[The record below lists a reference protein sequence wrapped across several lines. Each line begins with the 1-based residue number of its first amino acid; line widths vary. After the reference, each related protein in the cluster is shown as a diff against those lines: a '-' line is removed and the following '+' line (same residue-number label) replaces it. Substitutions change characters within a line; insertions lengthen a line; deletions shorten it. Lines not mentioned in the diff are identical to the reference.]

1 MPKLPKPLTQP
12 APSIRVLPIAPAP
25 VPTVGRRQ
33 RKRGSSRMRQD
44 RQLATASGGRS
55 FAPTSQDGAA
65 NIAPPIPPNRS
76 ITAMLRGIQLRERVQ
91 PYRAWR
97 TKLRVSL
104 LVNTE
109 VP

>member
-1 MPKLPKPLTQP
+1 MPKPSTQ
-12 APSIRVLPIAPAP
+12 AVLSIRVLPTAQAL
-25 VPTVGRRQ
+25 VLTAGQRQ
-33 RKRGSSRMRQD
+33 RKRGSSSTRQD
-44 RQLATASGGRS
+44 RRLAIASGWRS

-65 NIAPPIPPNRS
+65 KIAPPIPPNRS